1 VLLPRTFAG
10 RLVRAAALLGV
21 AASVVAGC
29 GADTESGGSGGSG
42 VPNDQQVRA
51 VVTQFGTA
59 AAAKDYR
66 TICDQLLADTLVKA
80 VESIGLPCE
89 SALQKGLSDVRNP
102 TLEVRQ
108 VSIAGSRALV
118 SVHSTATGQPASD
131 DAMQL
136 VKEDGQWKI
145 ASLAEPSG
153 GAASSATPPSTATP
167 PTTTTSKKR

>member
-1 VLLPRTFAG
+1 
-10 RLVRAAALLGV
+10 VRAAALLGV

-89 SALQKGLSDVRNP
+89 SALQKGLSDVRHP

-136 VKEDGQWKI
+136 VKEEGVWKI
-145 ASLAEPSG
+145 ASLAEPSAG
-153 GAASSATPPSTATP
+153 AGAASSATPPSTATP
-167 PTTTTSKKR
+167 PTTTTGKKR